1 MSGNFIDRLRS
12 IDLQILVDP
21 DLVAKLISTIR
32 IVLIIGSLI
41 LGIILVRAII
51 DSQVSSFLDQT
62 LASSATTQP
71 EIKLATSQP
80 KNYQIIVDKNIFGA
94 IAVPPPKTEKPAE
107 VKPISK
113 LPLSLLGT
121 YLSDGNDSYA
131 IIENQKSKEQDVF
144 LKGEKIFNE
153 ADLVK
158 IFADKVEINRNGELE
173 TLLLDEI
180 PGMTASAPGEGGVT
194 SVNENEFVID
204 EAELDKALE
213 NLPLLLQQAR
223 AVPYFKNGQAVGLRL
238 FAIRPDSLYTKIGL
252 RNGDIMLNINGKA
265 LGDLTEAIKLFETL
279 KTERSF
285 TLVLER
291 NRETREFKYDVR

>member
-1 MSGNFIDRLRS
+1 MGSNFIDRLRS
-12 IDLQILVDP
+12 ADLQLLVDP
-21 DLVAKLISTIR
+21 DIVARLIATIR
-32 IVLIIGSLI
+32 ILLILGSLI
-41 LGIILVRAII
+41 LGVILVRAII

-62 LASSATTQP
+62 IASSVTNQP
-71 EIKLATSQP
+71 EIKPIPPQQ
-80 KNYQIIVDKNIFGA
+80 KNYQTIVEKNIFGA
-94 IAVPPPKTEKPAE
+94 IAVPPPKTEKPVE
-107 VKPISK
+107 SKPISK

-144 LKGEKIFNE
+144 LKGEKLFGE

-158 IFADKVEINRNGELE
+158 ILADRVEINRNGELE

-180 PGMTASAPGEGGVT
+180 PGMSSSTPGEGGVT

-204 EAELDKALE
+204 EGELDKALE

-291 NRETREFKYDVR
+291 NRETREFKYEVR